1 MSQTVEEKFS
11 SALAALYNYAP
22 FDASVLQSMLLLE
35 DTTGTIPTFGT
46 DCVSKVKWSRAFVE
60 TLDADAVTTVLAHE
74 AWHKVL
80 MHHLRRGP
88 RDPKLWNVANDFIIN
103 AELKR
108 RGFKFPDCLG
118 PSVTMQ
124 QFVDGKQGWMF
135 DPQVHTQTTSEEV
148 YDLLLKKQEEKGGGM
163 SPPAGQGM
171 PSQPPLG
178 QPAPGASPSSGQG
191 SPEEEGAG
199 QNSFDQILDPDVE
212 VDSTEQRVAAD
223 LVQAAMAARAAGNMP
238 DFAKRIIGQYE
249 KPTEPWRKLLAQF
262 IHRASITRRSDDRSY
277 ARPSRRSPTPFV
289 TPSRKHEPEGEYI
302 IAIDTS
308 GSITNDEL
316 ANYQAQVN
324 TIFATVK
331 PRKVQVV
338 YCDAAISGQDT
349 FERGTKV
356 QLRMCGGG
364 GTDFAPPFDW
374 ARENKI
380 DPVCLIYFTD
390 GYGPL
395 DIQPRPRYPVLW
407 AMTTS
412 VQPVFGKCVRLR
424 T

>member
-1 MSQTVEEKFS
+1 MSLTIEEKFS
-11 SALAALYNYAP
+11 GALAALYNYAP

-35 DTTGTIPTFGT
+35 DTTGVIPTFGT

-60 TLDADAVTTVLAHE
+60 TLDTDAVTTVLAHE

-124 QFVDGKQGWMF
+124 QFVDGQQGWMF

-148 YDLLLKKQEEKGGGM
+148 YDLLLKKQEEKGGGNPPPGQA
-163 SPPAGQGM
+163 SPKAAPSPSAGQGEDE
-171 PSQPPLG
+171 SKG
-178 QPAPGASPSSGQG
+178 D
-191 SPEEEGAG
+191 G
-199 QNSFDQILDPDVE
+199 QNSFDVILDPEAE
-212 VDSTEQRVAAD
+212 VDSSEQRVASD

-238 DFAKRIIGQYE
+238 DFAKRIIGKYE
-249 KPTEPWRKLLAQF
+249 HPTEPWRKLLSQF
-262 IHRASITRRSDDRSY
+262 IHRASVTRRSDDRSY
-277 ARPSRRSPTPFV
+277 ARPSRRSPIPFIM
-289 TPSRKHEPEGEYI
+289 PSRKHEPEGEYI

-308 GSITNDEL
+308 GSITNNDL

-331 PRKVQVV
+331 PRRVSVV
-338 YCDAAISGQDT
+338 YCDAGISGVDQ
-349 FERGTKV
+349 FERGAKV
-356 QLRMCGGG
+356 ELRMCGGG
-364 GTDFAPPFDW
+364 GTDFAPPFQW
-374 ARENKI
+374 ARDQKI

-390 GYGPL
+390 GYGPFP
-395 DIQPRPRYPVLW
+395 DKPRYPVLW
-407 AMTTS
+407 GMTTS
-412 VQPVFGKCVRLR
+412 VTPPWGKIVRLR
-424 T
+424 N